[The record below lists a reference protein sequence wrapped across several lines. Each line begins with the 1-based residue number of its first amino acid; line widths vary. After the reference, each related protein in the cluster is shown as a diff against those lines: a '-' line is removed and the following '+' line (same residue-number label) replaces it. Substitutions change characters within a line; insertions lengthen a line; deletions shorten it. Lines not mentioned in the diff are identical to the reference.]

1 MAFLRIVAV
10 SYEQRL
16 VGTKAWIILSELSRR
31 TALVRR
37 VERSGRAERKSS
49 VARCCYQKVS
59 ERHHCT
65 SSDHDSDAE
74 SD

>member
-59 ERHHCT
+59 ERHHC
-65 SSDHDSDAE
+65 SDHDSDAE